1 MWTANSFSQLA
12 PRTEPRHA
20 KFFLNCKAIIIRN
33 PLALSDRRCENKTDL
48 IICVFFFWSKFV
60 CVIQEQVTIP
70 QLFGI
75 SGGLWNF
82 FMLFFFDNN
91 FFMLYLSEAKCENQM
106 STENAKNHVKI
117 RAIIES
123 QIIHK
128 IQTGNNKY

>member
-60 CVIQEQVTIP
+60 CYTRASHHSAIIR
-70 QLFGI
+70 
-75 SGGLWNF
+75 NF
-82 FMLFFFDNN
+82 WWTLKLLHAFFFDNN